1 MQDENITMTEEER
14 RAQETSESTYSMEDL
29 FGQDY
34 DFRKLKR
41 GDIVEGVVVRVSPDE
56 VLVDVGSKSE
66 GIISNRELERLVP
79 EFLAQLNAGDKVL
92 VYVVTPENRNGN
104 VVLSFRRA
112 QLEKD
117 WRRAEQM
124 FETGEIFEGTVAGY
138 NKGGLI
144 VRLGKV
150 RGFVPASQL
159 TMRRQRSQDE
169 VLSGEEQRAQMVG
182 QQLQLKVIEL
192 DRERNRLILSERAAM
207 REWRRKQKAQ
217 LLSELREGD
226 IRQGEVISLCDF
238 GAFVDLGGAD
248 GLIHLSE
255 LSWRRVA
262 HPSEVLKVGDE
273 VEVFV
278 LNVDRERKR
287 IGLSLKRLQADPWTQ
302 AANRYEVGQLVE
314 GTITKLVKFGAFA
327 RLADDD
333 IEGLIHVSELSDQH
347 VTHPREVVEE
357 GDVLTL
363 RIIRVDTQ
371 RRRIGLSLKQVTS
384 EEYAEA
390 DWQAE
395 YEAALAEEEEEIPE
409 ELATLPTEE
418 AEEALPEV
426 CLGDEDVP
434 AISAEE
440 VMPETDLE
448 REALPVEL
456 EAEEAGQEV
465 DLELEDLPTEPEVE
479 DPPAESDSE
488 LVTQK
493 PLVTEPTPL
502 VVDQMA
508 M

>member
-1 MQDENITMTEEER
+1 MLDENTTMTEGEEER
-14 RAQETSESTYSMEDL
+14 RAQDVDESGHPMDNL

-34 DFRKLKR
+34 DFKRLKR
-41 GDIVEGVVVRVSPDE
+41 GDIVDGVIVRINPGE

-66 GIISNRELERLVP
+66 GIISSRELERLDP
-79 EFLAQLNAGDKVL
+79 EFLAELNVGDDVL
-92 VYVVTPENRNGN
+92 VYVVTPEDHNGN
-104 VVLSFRRA
+104 VVLSFTRA

-117 WRRAEQM
+117 WRRAERM
-124 FETGEIFEGTVAGY
+124 FEDGEVFEGTVAGY

-159 TMRRQRSQDE
+159 ATRRRDQDE
-169 VLSGEEQRAQMVG
+169 TLSGEEQRAQLVG
-182 QQLQLKVIEL
+182 QELQLKIIEL

-217 LLSELREGD
+217 LLSELNEGD
-226 IRQGEVISLCDF
+226 IRVGEVISLCDF

-273 VEVFV
+273 VEVYV

-287 IGLSLKRLQADPWTQ
+287 IGLSLKRLQPDPWTQ
-302 AANRYEVGQLVE
+302 AASTYEVGQLVE

-327 RLADDD
+327 SLADDD

-347 VTHPREVVEE
+347 VNHPKEVVNE
-357 GDVLTL
+357 GDVVTL
-363 RIIRVDTQ
+363 RVIRVDPQ

-390 DWQAE
+390 DWRAG
-395 YEAALAEEEEEIPE
+395 YEAVLAEEEDEE
-409 ELATLPTEE
+409 ELGGPEDLEEAVDAAASAPEE
-418 AEEALPEV
+418 AEEA
-426 CLGDEDVP
+426 
-434 AISAEE
+434 A
-440 VMPETDLE
+440 PETDL
-448 REALPVEL
+448 
-456 EAEEAGQEV
+456 
-465 DLELEDLPTEPEVE
+465 DCEDLPAESEAEGIPATTDSESVVEDRPATEP
-479 DPPAESDSE
+479 A
-488 LVTQK
+488 
-493 PLVTEPTPL
+493 PL
-502 VVDQMA
+502 VVDQVA
-508 M
+508 V

>member
-1 MQDENITMTEEER
+1 
-14 RAQETSESTYSMEDL
+14 MEDL
-29 FGQDY
+29 FGQEY
-34 DFRKLKR
+34 DFKRLKR
-41 GDIVEGVVVRVSPDE
+41 GDIVEGVIVRVSPDE

-66 GIISNRELERLVP
+66 GIISSRELERLGP
-79 EFLAQLNAGDKVL
+79 EFLSKLHVGDEVL
-92 VYVVTPENRNGN
+92 VYVITPENRNGN

-112 QLEKD
+112 ELEKD
-117 WRRAEQM
+117 WRRAEKM
-124 FETGEIFEGTVAGY
+124 FEAGEIFEGTVAGY

-159 TMRRQRSQDE
+159 ATRRPQDPDE
-169 VLSGEEQRAQMVG
+169 SLSLEEQRAKLVG
-182 QQLQLKVIEL
+182 QKLQLKIIEL

-226 IRQGEVISLCDF
+226 IRKGVVISLCDF

-255 LSWRRVA
+255 LSWRRVS

-273 VEVFV
+273 VEVYV

-287 IGLSLKRLQADPWTQ
+287 IGLSLKRLQPDPWTQ
-302 AANRYEVGQLVE
+302 AASKYKIGQLVE

-347 VTHPREVVEE
+347 VSHPQDVVKE

-363 RIIRVDTQ
+363 RVIRVDPD
-371 RRRIGLSLKQVTS
+371 RRRIGLSLKQVTA

-390 DWQAE
+390 DWEAGYEMLVEEEDEEDLVEQ
-395 YEAALAEEEEEIPE
+395 EAAPVEVAES
-409 ELATLPTEE
+409 ALPTEE
-418 AEEALPEV
+418 DEATPAE
-426 CLGDEDVP
+426 
-434 AISAEE
+434 AISDEAVLEPASSGEE
-440 VMPETDLE
+440 LLAT
-448 REALPVEL
+448 
-456 EAEEAGQEV
+456 EAEDASV
-465 DLELEDLPTEPEVE
+465 
-479 DPPAESDSE
+479 ESDSE
-488 LVTQK
+488 S
-493 PLVTEPTPL
+493 VTEGHQAIEPSPVT
-502 VVDQMA
+502 VDQVA
-508 M
+508 MQ